1 MYIVRHTLMAS
12 SLKEAVK
19 LSKQREP
26 DEVWISDDWKEGK
39 MARLE
44 SAIGF
49 DNGVY
54 ADES

>member
-1 MYIVRHTLMAS
+1 MAS

-39 MARLE
+39 YKTLTN
-44 SAIGF
+44 AIGF